1 MFKAL
6 LPLAVAA
13 LTMAASPTLAQP
25 AGATNPNERAEVTR
39 DWNEMSR
46 EWDAR
51 QRSGIVPPA
60 YGAERTVI
68 TPRPMS
74 PAPGGAMKVPDGPMP
89 TDRSGAAFQP
99 SAPTTAAERAQAH
112 RDWEE
117 MSREWDARQ
126 RSGTV
131 PVPYQ
136 R

>member
-1 MFKAL
+1 MFKFL
-6 LPLAVAA
+6 LSSAAVV
-13 LTMAASPTLAQP
+13 LTMAASPTLAQNAP
-25 AGATNPNERAEVTR
+25 NPNERAQITR

-60 YGAERTVI
+60 GSERPV
-68 TPRPMS
+68 S
-74 PAPGGAMKVPDGPMP
+74 PAPGAAMKVPDGPMP
-89 TDRSGAAFQP
+89 ADRSGAAFQP

-112 RDWEE
+112 RDWNE

-126 RSGTV
+126 RSGTA
-131 PVPYQ
+131 PQPYQ